1 MEQSRQT
8 GVVGYSSGK
17 SFAGKTYCSIR
28 ELRKYFQHS
37 TSESARSA
45 NYQLVCDIIE
55 ELFNRTSGLISSGC
69 GVTSPLLHSIRL
81 IICWFQNSIRHN
93 LSLHSR
99 FVRVINETTGKSSW
113 WMVNHDM
120 KPGLTSRRR
129 AVSMD
134 TKVFE
139 RKRGRVRK
147 KVRPSFVRIT
157 YTLQVQV
164 LQSIELRSGQIYCS
178 RSVFHLPQMA
188 NPDRLFLPNRHSQP
202 EDIN

>member
-1 MEQSRQT
+1 MRVERQSENSLIDNRVLHGIEQIDW
-8 GVVGYSSGK
+8 SSGLFFWK
-17 SFAGKTYCSIR
+17 IFCWKDVLFHQRVKKIFSTYQ
-28 ELRKYFQHS
+28 LFK
-37 TSESARSA
+37 SARSA

-157 YTLQVQV
+157 Y
-164 LQSIELRSGQIYCS
+164 
-178 RSVFHLPQMA
+178 SVGLGA
-188 NPDRLFLPNRHSQP
+188 VVN
-202 EDIN
+202 